1 MSNNKTTENNV
12 MKDYYRK
19 NQEYFDKA
27 VLALILAMPPF
38 LVFIFQN
45 IVQKNTELKS
55 LFLWILAISFL
66 VIILY
71 LVAFIL
77 ARNGC
82 NNLDYAESLEN
93 DTEAK
98 QFIESEKNRLKS
110 TGLWQTKLADIIEYI
125 YLFLIGLILI
135 GIFIGFYKL

>member
-38 LVFIFQN
+38 LAFIFQN
-45 IVQKNTELKS
+45 VVQKNTELKS

-98 QFIESEKNRLKS
+98 QFLESEKNRLKS
-110 TGLWQTKLADIIEYI
+110 TGLWQTKMADIIEYI